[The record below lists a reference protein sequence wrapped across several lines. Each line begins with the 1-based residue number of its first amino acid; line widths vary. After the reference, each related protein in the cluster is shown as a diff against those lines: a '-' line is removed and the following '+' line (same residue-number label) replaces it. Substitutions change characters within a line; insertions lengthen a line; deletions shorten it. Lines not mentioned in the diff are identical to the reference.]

1 MAKICFRFFKKYK
14 NKGKI
19 FEIGCNDGFLIENL
33 KQFGYKVSGCD
44 ASSFISKI
52 SKNKKLNIFNKIF
65 NFESSKQ
72 IKKKFKKFD
81 YIIANNVV
89 NHSNNPNDF
98 IKGVKNILDEDGFFI
113 FEQPYWVSMMK
124 SKKIDQIYHEHIT
137 YFTLKFSNWIL
148 RQNGMYIHDFEV
160 TEYHGG
166 SLRVIA
172 KK

>member
-1 MAKICFRFFKKYK
+1 MRCIKFY
-14 NKGKI
+14 
-19 FEIGCNDGFLIENL
+19 L
-33 KQFGYKVSGCD
+33 
-44 ASSFISKI
+44 KI

-172 KK
+172 KKINKTFKKNRNKISKAINKEIKIGIFKKKLL

>member
-1 MAKICFRFFKKYK
+1 MRCIKFYLK
-14 NKGKI
+14 N
-19 FEIGCNDGFLIENL
+19 F
-33 KQFGYKVSGCD
+33 
-44 ASSFISKI
+44 
-52 SKNKKLNIFNKIF
+52 KNKKLNIFNKIF

-89 NHSNNPNDF
+89 NRSNNPNDF

-172 KK
+172 KKINKTFKKNRNKISKAINKEIKIGIFKKNYYKK